1 MPDSFIPY
9 GPDPGTVGRRSTTAK
24 LPSATRDTV
33 TDTFHRDEVITYPDR
48 RIVTYEGNVGTFRT
62 PGRAGT
68 TGQKLFAIHNATG
81 SAVLVDVTSLN
92 VSMYDTVLKAA
103 TVPPPILRAWR
114 FTAVPTNGTALTKR
128 GTDTSQTS
136 SSSVAIWGDASAD
149 GTLSATTLT
158 VTLPAAQFISQSP
171 GLRMITAAGFEVNR
185 EQGMLQ
191 FTGSQ
196 TLRALE
202 GIAIFLDYTATTQNP
217 ATDMWQVDA
226 VWDEFTV
233 Y

>member
-1 MPDSFIPY
+1 
-9 GPDPGTVGRRSTTAK
+9 
-24 LPSATRDTV
+24 
-33 TDTFHRDEVITYPDR
+33 
-48 RIVTYEGNVGTFRT
+48 
-62 PGRAGT
+62 
-68 TGQKLFAIHNATG
+68 
-81 SAVLVDVTSLN
+81 
-92 VSMYDTVLKAA
+92 
-103 TVPPPILRAWR
+103 
-114 FTAVPTNGTALTKR
+114 
-128 GTDTSQTS
+128 S